1 MLNMLDIMTRN
12 VITVHASESVAV
24 VCDLM
29 KKAGTRH
36 LVVVA
41 SDGSI
46 AGMISDRDCK
56 LASVSPF
63 STMSEAEARKM
74 LEAIPATRIMSPTP
88 HWVEPLTSVAEAA
101 HIMLTHRISALPV
114 MQDGNLIGIVTST
127 DLMGTLVAQIS

>member
-1 MLNMLDIMTRN
+1 MQ
-12 VITVHASESVAV
+12 ASG
-24 VCDLM
+24 M
-29 KKAGTRH
+29 RH

-63 STMSEAEARKM
+63 SAVSEAEAHKL
-74 LEAIPATRIMSPTP
+74 LEGIPATRIMSPTP
-88 HWVEPLTSVAEAA
+88 YWVEPLTSVAEAA

-127 DLMGTLVAQIS
+127 DLLGTLVAQIS